1 MMKSC
6 KERHLGGGNMAKLFN
21 VTPKPA
27 GLRSVQNENWNMA
40 GALSEILDNS
50 FGPARGN
57 ANSVRIFHDTKARI
71 LSVLDDGRGMD
82 AIGRLFQHGNT
93 IGRAIGDIGF
103 YGAGGTKAILWMASR
118 VQIWTLRD
126 GMVQHDSVEWKEWM
140 ETESFAELGVSD
152 DWKHATLANTPE
164 ALLVLGHGT
173 FIKLHLPP
181 RRRFHVHHVFAQLSK
196 TYSTGLRRGKRITWV
211 NVRRNEVSDEKPL
224 SDPFLQP
231 SEKSKTIRFDIVIEY
246 EDKHLPVSGR
256 VHHDESTPA
265 SESCIQIGYGFRI
278 IRTAREC
285 YQSRDGEEKY
295 VGTGVSGWLDLGEN
309 WQPYLS
315 TTKDAF
321 DDVPLFDILMGHVF
335 EQIKP
340 LLKAAE
346 DQSFDVLFEDLNI
359 NLERALNGVG
369 EIMEDATIKPIK
381 VKPEPNPFPNPNPQS
396 DRGPVPDPI
405 ESKRPVAEPDGKDST
420 KEPAMTRTITVPT
433 NDVQMEGQLCRA
445 QIDGAGVMVL
455 VNKDH
460 HAVQKALKQKPINRL
475 ALLLMVVHEI
485 SEAICALD
493 ESAAF
498 IRKMFSRQVATSLN
512 DLQSPR
518 DRARRMARLLIDR
531 ARDRGEHLADA
542 A

>member
-1 MMKSC
+1 
-6 KERHLGGGNMAKLFN
+6 MAKLFN

-27 GLRSVQNENWNMA
+27 GLRGVQNENWNIV
-40 GALSEILDNS
+40 GALSELLDNS

-57 ANSVRIFHDTKARI
+57 ANSVKVFYEAKARVI
-71 LSVLDDGRGMD
+71 SVLDDGRGMD

-103 YGAGGTKAILWMASR
+103 YGAGGTKAILWIASH

-140 ETESFAELGVSD
+140 AARSFAELGVSD
-152 DWKHATLANTPE
+152 DWKRATLFNTPE
-164 ALLVLGHGT
+164 ELLVCGHGT
-173 FIKLHLPP
+173 FIKLHLSP
-181 RRRFHVHHVFAQLSK
+181 RRRFHVHHVIAQLSK

-211 NVRRNEVSDEKPL
+211 NVRRNEVLDEKPL
-224 SDPFLQP
+224 SDPVQP
-231 SEKSKTIRFDIVIEY
+231 RSKKSSTIPFEIVIEY

-256 VHHDESTPA
+256 VHYDESTPA
-265 SESCIQIGYGFRI
+265 SESYIQIGYGFRI

-285 YQSRDGEEKY
+285 YQSLDGEEKY

-321 DDVPLFDILMGHVF
+321 DDEPLFDVLMGHVF

-346 DQSFDVLFEDLNI
+346 DQSFDVMFEDLNI
-359 NLERALNGVG
+359 NLEQALNGLG
-369 EIMEDATIKPIK
+369 EVREDATIKPVK
-381 VKPEPNPFPNPNPQS
+381 VKPEPNSFPNPNRDPE
-396 DRGPVPDPI
+396 RGPAPGQIDSKQPVP
-405 ESKRPVAEPDGKDST
+405 EPDGKDKT

-433 NDVQMEGQLCRA
+433 NDVQMEGQLCTA
-445 QIDGAGVMVL
+445 QIEGTGVMVL

-460 HAVQKALKQKPINRL
+460 YAVQKALKQKPINRL
-475 ALLLMVVHEI
+475 ALLLMIVHEI

-493 ESAAF
+493 DSAAF
-498 IRKMFSRQVATSLN
+498 IRKMFSRPVATSLN
-512 DLQSPR
+512 DLQSAR
-518 DRARRMARLLIDR
+518 DRARKMARLLIDR
-531 ARDRGEHLADA
+531 ARDRDRGEPVADPA
-542 A
+542 

>member
-1 MMKSC
+1 
-6 KERHLGGGNMAKLFN
+6 MAKLFN

-27 GLRSVQNENWNMA
+27 GLRSVQNENWNMV
-40 GALSEILDNS
+40 GALSELLDNS

-57 ANSVRIFHDTKARI
+57 ATSVKIFYDAKARI
-71 LSVLDDGRGMD
+71 VSVLDDGRGMD

-103 YGAGGTKAILWMASR
+103 YGAGGTKALLWLSSQ
-118 VQIWTLRD
+118 VNIWTLRN
-126 GMVQHDSVEWKEWM
+126 GMVQSDAVRWDKWIKAK
-140 ETESFAELGVSD
+140 SFDELGVSD
-152 DWKHATLANTPE
+152 EWKRATLSNTPE
-164 ALLVLGHGT
+164 ELFVLGSGT
-173 FIKLHLPP
+173 IIKLHLPTK
-181 RRRFHVHHVFAQLSK
+181 RRVHVHNLIGQLSR

-211 NVRRNEVSDEKPL
+211 EIRRNEVLEERPL
-224 SDPFLQP
+224 SDPFRAP
-231 SEKSKTIRFDIVIEY
+231 SQKSKTVHFDITIEY
-246 EDKHLPVSGR
+246 GDEHLPVSGR
-256 VHHDESTPA
+256 IYYDETTPA
-265 SESCIQIGYGFRI
+265 SESNIQIGYGFRI
-278 IRTAREC
+278 IRNAREC
-285 YQSRDGEEKY
+285 YQSPDGGEKY
-295 VGTGVSGWLDLGEN
+295 AGTGVSGWLDLGEN

-321 DDVPLFDILMGHVF
+321 DDAPLFDVLMGHVF

-359 NLERALNGVG
+359 NLERALNGLG
-369 EIMEDATIKPIK
+369 EVTEDATIKPVK
-381 VKPEPNPFPNPNPQS
+381 VKPDPTPFSIPNPDPEP
-396 DRGPVPDPI
+396 GPVPGPI
-405 ESKRPVAEPDGKDST
+405 DSKQPLPEPDGKDTT

-445 QIDGAGVMVL
+445 QIEGSGVIVL

-460 HAVQKALKQKPINRL
+460 YAVQKALRQKPINRL
-475 ALLLMVVHEI
+475 ALLLMIVHEI

-493 ESAAF
+493 DSAAF

>member
-1 MMKSC
+1 
-6 KERHLGGGNMAKLFN
+6 MAKLFN

-57 ANSVRIFHDTKARI
+57 ANSVRIFYDAKVRI
-71 LSVLDDGRGMD
+71 LSVLDDGQGMD

-103 YGAGGTKAILWMASR
+103 YGAGGTKAILWMASH

-140 ETESFAELGVSD
+140 GAESFAELGVCD
-152 DWKHATLANTPE
+152 DWKRATLFNTPE
-164 ALLVLGHGT
+164 ELLVCGHGT
-173 FIKLHLPP
+173 LIKLHLPP
-181 RRRFHVHHVFAQLSK
+181 RRRFHAHHVIAQLSK

-211 NVRRNEVSDEKPL
+211 DVRRNDVLEERSL
-224 SDPFLQP
+224 IDPFRQP
-231 SEKSKTIRFDIVIEY
+231 SEKSKAIHFDIVVEY
-246 EDKHLPVSGR
+246 GDKHLPVSGR
-256 VHHDESTPA
+256 VYYDDTTPA
-265 SESCIQIGYGFRI
+265 SESHIQIGYGFRI

-285 YQSRDGEEKY
+285 YQSPDGKEKY
-295 VGTGVSGWLDLGEN
+295 AGTGVSGWLDLGEN

-321 DDVPLFDILMGHVF
+321 DDAPLFDVLMGHVF
-335 EQIKP
+335 ERIKP

-359 NLERALNGVG
+359 NLERAPNGPCEVPVN
-369 EIMEDATIKPIK
+369 ATIKPDR
-381 VKPEPNPFPNPNPQS
+381 VKPEPNPFPNPNP
-396 DRGPVPDPI
+396 DPEPGPVPDI
-405 ESKRPVAEPDGKDST
+405 DLKGPVPEPDGKDKT

-433 NDVQMEGQLCRA
+433 NDAQMEGQLCRA
-445 QIDGAGVMVL
+445 QIEGAGVMVL

-460 HAVQKALKQKPINRL
+460 HAVQEALKQKPINRL
-475 ALLLMVVHEI
+475 ALLLMIVAEI

-493 ESAAF
+493 NSAAF
-498 IRKMFSRQVATSLN
+498 IRKMFSRSVATSVN

-531 ARDRGEHLADA
+531 ARGRGAPVADA

>member
-1 MMKSC
+1 
-6 KERHLGGGNMAKLFN
+6 MAKLFN

-27 GLRSVQNENWNMA
+27 GLRSVQNESWNMA
-40 GALSEILDNS
+40 GALSEIVDNS

-57 ANSVRIFHDTKARI
+57 ANSVRIFYDAKARI
-71 LSVLDDGRGMD
+71 LSVLDDGQGMD

-103 YGAGGTKAILWMASR
+103 YGAGGTKAILWMASH

-126 GMVQHDSVEWKEWM
+126 GMVQHDAVEWKEWM
-140 ETESFAELGVSD
+140 EAESFAELGVSN
-152 DWKHATLANTPE
+152 DWKRATLANKPE
-164 ALLVLGHGT
+164 ALFVLRHGT
-173 FIKLHLPP
+173 FIRLQLPP
-181 RRRFHVHHVFAQLSK
+181 RRRFHVHHVIAQLSK
-196 TYSTGLRRGKRITWV
+196 TYSTGLRRGKRIIWV
-211 NVRRNEVSDEKPL
+211 TVRRNEVLDEKPL

-231 SEKSKTIRFDIVIEY
+231 SEKSKTIRFNIDIEY

-256 VHHDESTPA
+256 VHYDENTPA
-265 SESCIQIGYGFRI
+265 SESSIQIGYGFRI

-295 VGTGVSGWLDLGEN
+295 AGTGVSGWLDLGEN

-321 DDVPLFDILMGHVF
+321 DYAPLYDALMGRVF

-346 DQSFDVLFEDLNI
+346 DQSFDVLFEELNI
-359 NLERALNGVG
+359 NLERALNGLSEVT
-369 EIMEDATIKPIK
+369 EDATIKPVK
-381 VKPEPNPFPNPNPQS
+381 VKPEPNPFPNPDPEPEP
-396 DRGPVPDPI
+396 GPVPDPI
-405 ESKRPVAEPDGKDST
+405 DSKVPVPEPDGKDKT

-445 QIDGAGVMVL
+445 QIEGAGIMVL

-475 ALLLMVVHEI
+475 ALLLMIVHEI
-485 SEAICALD
+485 SESICALD
-493 ESAAF
+493 DSARF
-498 IRKMFSRQVATSLN
+498 IRNMFSRSVATSLN
-512 DLQSPR
+512 YLQSPR
-518 DRARRMARLLIDR
+518 DRARKMARLLIDR
-531 ARDRGEHLADA
+531 ARDRGESLVDA